1 MTRHLG
7 RRTGLVTGLAAAAVM
22 TAGVLPAQAQSPA
35 GKSGNVFTF
44 TYYANAAH
52 TGSAVGQWIYGYCPG
67 YFTNSWGTRTAYSV
81 ESEEPCG

>member
-7 RRTGLVTGLAAAAVM
+7 RRSALVALAATAVL
-22 TAGVLPAQAQSPA
+22 TAGMLPAQAQSPA

-52 TGSAVGQWIYGYCPG
+52 TGDPVGQWIYGYCPS
-67 YFTNSWGTRTAYSV
+67 YFTNSWGTRTAYQV
-81 ESEEPCG
+81 ESEQAC